1 MIVVVAVD
9 GSEHTARVKK
19 AALDL
24 ATGPELHFVYV
35 AESYI
40 YPSMVADGVIVDL
53 AAIQQNQRDAVWE
66 TVGDLPS
73 GAEKVDLEGP
83 VAQTIVDYARKVG
96 ADLIVIGSRG
106 RGAFGSLVLG
116 SVSQGVIH
124 HADRNVL
131 IVK

>member
-9 GSEHTARVKK
+9 GSEHTAKVKE

-24 ATGPELHFVYV
+24 ATGSEIHFVYV

-53 AAIQQNQRDAVWE
+53 AAIQQNQREAVWE
-66 TVGDLPS
+66 TVGDLPPS
-73 GAEKVDLEGP
+73 AEKVDLEGP
-83 VAQTIVDYARKVG
+83 VAQTIVDYARKVS

-106 RGAFGSLVLG
+106 RGALGSLVLG